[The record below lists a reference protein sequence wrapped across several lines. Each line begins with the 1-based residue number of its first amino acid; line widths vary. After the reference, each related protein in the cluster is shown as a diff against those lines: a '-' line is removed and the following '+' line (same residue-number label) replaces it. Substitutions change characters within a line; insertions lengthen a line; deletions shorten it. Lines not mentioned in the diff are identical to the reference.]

1 MNQTS
6 NPRTGNGPWR
16 ILGVPALLGGLSAVG
31 LLSALLGDGI
41 WDVLSWLTLAIPL
54 MVIIQSI
61 ARPMRG

>member
-6 NPRTGNGPWR
+6 NPHTRNGPWR
-16 ILGVPALLGGLSAVG
+16 IFGVPALLGGLSAVG

-41 WDVLSWLTLAIPL
+41 WDMLSWLTLGIPL
-54 MVIIQSI
+54 LVTVRYI